1 MSYYEGVRV
10 YFQIVNSSC
19 FMMIGL
25 YQILQSL
32 EVISNTEASFEE
44 LDVSPSLSWVRDG
57 VVVRKHRAP

>member
-1 MSYYEGVRV
+1 MSYYEGARV

-32 EVISNTEASFEE
+32 QMISNTEASFEE
-44 LDVSPSLSWVRDG
+44 LDISPSLCRMGDG
-57 VVVRKHRAP
+57 VVI

>member
-32 EVISNTEASFEE
+32 QMISNTEASFEE
-44 LDVSPSLSWVRDG
+44 LDISPSLCRMGDG
-57 VVVRKHRAP
+57 VVI